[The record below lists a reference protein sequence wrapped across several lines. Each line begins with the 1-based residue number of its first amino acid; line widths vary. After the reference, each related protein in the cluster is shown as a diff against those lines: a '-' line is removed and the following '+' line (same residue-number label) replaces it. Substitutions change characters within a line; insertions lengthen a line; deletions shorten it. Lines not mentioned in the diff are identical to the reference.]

1 MTAGVIG
8 AFVALTVVA
17 VVQYVRVRDRRLVPV
32 MAMAALQAYALFLDP
47 GNTWKDIVQ
56 GAVCVAGL
64 VLIFMLS
71 TPSAPAA
78 KDNP

>member
-1 MTAGVIG
+1 MVG

-17 VVQYVRVRDRRLVPV
+17 IVQFARGRDPRLLPV
-32 MAMAALQAYALFLDP
+32 MAMAALQALTLFLET
-47 GNTWKDIVQ
+47 GGTWKNLSQ

-71 TPSAPAA
+71 APSAPPA
-78 KDNP
+78 KGSR

>member
-1 MTAGVIG
+1 MVG

-17 VVQYVRVRDRRLVPV
+17 IVQFVRGRDPRLLPV
-32 MAMAALQAYALFLDP
+32 MAMAALQALALSLET
-47 GNTWKDIVQ
+47 GAAWKDVSQ

-71 TPSAPAA
+71 TPSVPPA
-78 KDNP
+78 KGSR

>member
-1 MTAGVIG
+1 MTAGMIG

-17 VVQYVRVRDRRLVPV
+17 VVQFVRVRDRRLLPV
-32 MAMAALQAYALFLDP
+32 MAMAAFQAFALSRESWD
-47 GNTWKDIVQ
+47 TWKDISQ

-64 VLIFMLS
+64 VLVFMLS

-78 KDNP
+78 KGSP

>member
-1 MTAGVIG
+1 MMVG

-17 VVQYVRVRDRRLVPV
+17 VVQYVRVPDRRLLPV
-32 MAMAALQAYALFLDP
+32 MAMAAFQAFALSRYSWDI
-47 GNTWKDIVQ
+47 WKELSQ
-56 GAVCVAGL
+56 GAACVAGL

-78 KDNP
+78 KGSR

>member
-1 MTAGVIG
+1 MIG
-8 AFVALTVVA
+8 AFVSLTVVA
-17 VVQYVRVRDRRLVPV
+17 ILQYVRVRDPRLLPL
-32 MAMAALQAYALFLDP
+32 MAMAAWQALALFLDP
-47 GNTWKDIVQ
+47 GTTWKDISQ

-78 KDNP
+78 KGPR